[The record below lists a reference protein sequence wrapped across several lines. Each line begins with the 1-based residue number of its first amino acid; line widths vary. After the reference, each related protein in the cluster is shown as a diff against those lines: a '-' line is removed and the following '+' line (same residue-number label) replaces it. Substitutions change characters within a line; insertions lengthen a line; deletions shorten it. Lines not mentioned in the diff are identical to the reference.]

1 MATLFVAID
10 AMTTILKFDVTMG
23 TVMAYYAYS
32 LPAIMYQ
39 MMPVA
44 CLIATVFTLSG
55 MNRANEL
62 TALFSMG
69 TSLAR
74 ISAPILVIVVS
85 MSVLSLTVGDWLLP
99 ALNQKKNY
107 VYYVDIQKKPG
118 LYSTVKTNKIWYRAK
133 NIILNIKTLNAES
146 ASAQGLTLYYFNDVW
161 DLVQTVSAENLKIE
175 GRKWKLAS
183 GTVTLFAEESS
194 FPLTQAFKTK
204 EVQMEPDTFD
214 LQQSANST
222 EVMTM
227 SQLKSFIIKN
237 KDAGFDT
244 LQYEVDYQSKISFA
258 FAGFVMTLIG
268 IPFCAR
274 HMRQGG
280 MATNVGIVI
289 LLVFVYWSM
298 YSSALTIGKHG
309 TIPPILAAWAPNI
322 IMVAAS
328 IFLLIRQKK

>member
-1 MATLFVAID
+1 
-10 AMTTILKFDVTMG
+10 MG
-23 TVMAYYAYS
+23 TVIAYYAYS
-32 LPAIMYQ
+32 LPAIIHQ

-55 MNRANEL
+55 MNRSNEL

-74 ISAPILVIVVS
+74 ISAPILVIVIC
-85 MSVLSLTVGDWLLP
+85 MSIFLLTIGDWLLP

-146 ASAQGLTLYYFNDVW
+146 ASAQGLSLYYFNDAW
-161 DLVQTVSAENLKIE
+161 DLVQTISAENLKIN
-175 GRKWKLAS
+175 GRSWLLNKGS
-183 GTVTLFAEESS
+183 VTLFAEESS
-194 FPLTQAFKTK
+194 FPMTQGFETK
-204 EVQMEPDTFD
+204 EVEMEPDTFD
-214 LQQSANST
+214 LQQSTNSAD
-222 EVMTM
+222 VMTM
-227 SQLKSFIIKN
+227 GQLKSFIVKN
-237 KDAGFDT
+237 KEAGFDT

-258 FAGFVMTLIG
+258 FAGFVMTFIG

-274 HMRQGG
+274 HTRQGG
-280 MATNVGIVI
+280 MATNIGIVI
-289 LLVFVYWSM
+289 LLVFVYWTL

-322 IMVAAS
+322 LMITAS